1 VWRLGAALSVD
12 GGGGGGSAESAK
24 DYILPILLDNYHSAC
39 VQDIRGVECGRAR
52 AR

>member
-1 VWRLGAALSVD
+1 LSVD

-24 DYILPILLDNYHSAC
+24 DYIAAILSDDYRIICIL
-39 VQDIRGVECGRAR
+39 DIRGVECGRAR